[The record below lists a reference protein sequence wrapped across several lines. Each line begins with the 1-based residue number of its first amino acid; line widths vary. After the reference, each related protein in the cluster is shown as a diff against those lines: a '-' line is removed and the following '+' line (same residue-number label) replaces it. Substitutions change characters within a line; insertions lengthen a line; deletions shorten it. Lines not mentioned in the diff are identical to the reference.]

1 MYGDVEGDEANI
13 EVLEDVSSELA
24 RTEYYW
30 HIFCSI

>member
-13 EVLEDVSSELA
+13 EVMEDVSSELA

-30 HIFCSI
+30 

>member
-24 RTEYYW
+24 CTEYYW
-30 HIFCSI
+30 